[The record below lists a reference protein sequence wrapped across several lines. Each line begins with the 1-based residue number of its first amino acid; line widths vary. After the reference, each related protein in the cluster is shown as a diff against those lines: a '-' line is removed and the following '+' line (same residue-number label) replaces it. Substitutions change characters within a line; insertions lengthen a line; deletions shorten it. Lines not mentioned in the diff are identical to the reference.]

1 MTLDEQIKQFEDFVT
16 KIENVKKFNTDEYYI
31 TANQQSIDDHE
42 NLISWLKEL
51 QLYRKGVA
59 QVYHRVNILESSI
72 KAILDKDKSPRGD
85 GKSLSRLTTYLMMCG
100 MHSAF
105 DKCLEIMHEELDITE
120 EDIK

>member
-16 KIENVKKFNTDEYYI
+16 KIENVKKFNTDEYCI

-59 QVYHRVNILESSI
+59 QAYHRINILEDSTRKISES
-72 KAILDKDKSPRGD
+72 KPPRGD
-85 GKSLSRLTTYLMMCG
+85 GQSLSHLTTHLMVCG
-100 MHSAF
+100 MHSAL
-105 DKCLEIMHEELDITE
+105 DKCLTILHEELDMTE
-120 EDIK
+120 EDIE

>member
-16 KIENVKKFNTDEYYI
+16 KIENVKKFNTDEYCI

-42 NLISWLKEL
+42 NLIRWLKEL

-59 QVYHRVNILESSI
+59 QVYHRVSILENSI
-72 KAILDKDKSPRGD
+72 RESLDGYHATRMN
-85 GKSLSRLTTYLMMCG
+85 GKSTECMAMCLMLNG
-100 MHSAF
+100 ERHAF
-105 DKCLEIMHEELDITE
+105 ESCLGIMHEELDMTE